1 MCKDKCVYFELE
13 DGTIVR
19 CSIYKIILFESKK
32 YALFTIEDREE
43 GGIALFRF
51 EEKGDECDLSIIYD
65 KDEFERV
72 YKYIEKTRPKE
83 TRLYDILNTENYK
96 HGSYETH
103 DLDEGMA
110 VINESMWGWW
120 KPRFLLNHNTKRA
133 YEFMD
138 KDQKLMTVTEDDID
152 WESLKNLPE
161 DAIGRARAL
170 SFHFPS
176 FIRHFENGVAEVS
189 WQLNPD
195 GRYYMD
201 EDGFGMTSDEE
212 ITVYGFIDSE
222 MNVLVKFQYIDE
234 DWKRLD
240 KMRREAV
247 ETLKK
252 NSK

>member
-120 KPRFLLNHNTKRA
+120 KPRFLLNHNTKCA
-133 YEFMD
+133 YEFMGRN
-138 KDQKLMTVTEDDID
+138 QCLTTIEECDID
-152 WESLKNLPE
+152 WDSLKNLPGE
-161 DAIGRARAL
+161 AIHRAKTL

-176 FIRHFENGVAEVS
+176 FIRQFKNGVAEVS

-201 EDGFGMTSDEE
+201 DDGFGMTNDEE
-212 ITVYGFIDSE
+212 ITIYGFIDQNAS
-222 MNVLVKFQYIDE
+222 VVVKFRNIN
-234 DWKRLD
+234 KRYGELD
-240 KMRREAV
+240 KMRKEAEEKV
-247 ETLKK
+247 KMK
-252 NSK
+252 D

>member
-120 KPRFLLNHNTKRA
+120 KPRFLLNHNTKCA

-138 KDQKLMTVTEDDID
+138 RNQCLTTVEECDID
-152 WESLKNLPE
+152 WDSLKNLQE
-161 DAIGRARAL
+161 EAIHRAKTL
-170 SFHFPS
+170 SFRFPS
-176 FIRHFENGVAEVS
+176 FICQFKNGVAEVS

-201 EDGFGMTSDEE
+201 DDGFGMTNDEE
-212 ITVYGFIDSE
+212 ITIYGFIDQNA
-222 MNVLVKFQYIDE
+222 NVVVKFRNIN
-234 DWKRLD
+234 KRYGELD
-240 KMRREAV
+240 KMRKEAEEIV
-247 ETLKK
+247 K
-252 NSK
+252 SRH